1 MATGDKRGEDG
12 VRTSIETI
20 RKRELIE
27 AAYEAFR
34 QYGFRGLTM
43 ARIGK
48 QAGMSH
54 GIINYYFKSKDDLLI
69 AMVRYANRLIMEDV
83 NRRLSTATTPLA
95 RLDAI
100 IEGNFPPHLYD
111 RATASAWV
119 SFYSAVP
126 EHAEFDRLQ
135 TLFYRRLRSNL
146 LDCFDHLV
154 ARDEA
159 EILVKGISVMIDG
172 MWMRCA
178 IEKAGLDREEAVS
191 LIKDFAHRRLQG

>member
-1 MATGDKRGEDG
+1 MRA
-12 VRTSIETI
+12 SIESI
-20 RKRELIE
+20 RRQELIK
-27 AAYEAFR
+27 AAYETFR

-54 GIINYYFKSKDDLLI
+54 GIINYYYKSKDDLLI

-83 NRRLSTATTPLA
+83 TRRLNEADTPLA

-100 IEGNFPPHLYD
+100 IEGNFPLNLYD

-126 EHAEFDRLQ
+126 EHPEFDRLQ
-135 TLFYRRLRSNL
+135 RLFYRRLRSNL
-146 LDCFDHLV
+146 LDCL
-154 ARDEA
+154 ASLTTPAEA
-159 EILVKGISVMIDG
+159 DLLIKGISVMIDG

-178 IEKAGLDREEAVS
+178 IEKEGLDRSEAVD
-191 LIKDFAHRRLQG
+191 LIKDFAHRRLKR

>member
-1 MATGDKRGEDG
+1 MRA
-12 VRTSIETI
+12 SIESI
-20 RKRELIE
+20 RRQELIK
-27 AAYEAFR
+27 AAYETFR

-54 GIINYYFKSKDDLLI
+54 GIINYYYKSKEDLLI
-69 AMVRYANRLIMEDV
+69 AMVRYANRLIMEEV
-83 NRRLSTATTPLA
+83 IRRLHEADTPLA

-100 IEGNFPPHLYD
+100 IEGNFPAHLYD

-126 EHAEFDRLQ
+126 EHPEFDRLQ

-146 LDCFDHLV
+146 LDCL
-154 ARDEA
+154 ASLTTPAEA
-159 EILVKGISVMIDG
+159 DRLVKGISVMIDG

-178 IEKAGLDREEAVS
+178 IEKEGLDRSEAVD
-191 LIKDFAHRRLQG
+191 LIKDFAHRRLGR

>member
-1 MATGDKRGEDG
+1 MRA
-12 VRTSIETI
+12 SIESI
-20 RKRELIE
+20 RRQELIK
-27 AAYEAFR
+27 AAYETFR

-54 GIINYYFKSKDDLLI
+54 GIINYYYKSKDDLLI

-83 NRRLSTATTPLA
+83 IRRLNEADTPLA

-100 IEGNFPPHLYD
+100 IEGNFPLHLYD

-126 EHAEFDRLQ
+126 EHPEFDRLQ

-146 LDCFDHLV
+146 LDCL
-154 ARDEA
+154 ASLTSRAEA
-159 EILVKGISVMIDG
+159 VLLVKGISVMIDG

-178 IEKAGLDREEAVS
+178 IEKEGLDRSEAVD
-191 LIKDFAHRRLQG
+191 LIKDFAHRRLRK

>member
-1 MATGDKRGEDG
+1 MEVSDMRA
-12 VRTSIETI
+12 SIESI
-20 RKRELIE
+20 RRQELIK
-27 AAYEAFR
+27 AAYETFR

-54 GIINYYFKSKDDLLI
+54 GIINYYYKSKDDLLI
-69 AMVRYANRLIMEDV
+69 AMVRYANGLIMKDV
-83 NRRLSTATTPLA
+83 TRRLNEADTPLA

-100 IEGNFPPHLYD
+100 IEGNFPVDLYD

-126 EHAEFDRLQ
+126 EHPQFDRLQ
-135 TLFYRRLRSNL
+135 RLFYRRLRSNL
-146 LDCFDHLV
+146 LDCL
-154 ARDEA
+154 ASLTTPAEA
-159 EILVKGISVMIDG
+159 DLLVKGISVMIDG

-178 IEKAGLDREEAVS
+178 IDKEGLDRSEAVG
-191 LIKDFAHRRLQG
+191 LIKDFAHRRLKH

>member
-1 MATGDKRGEDG
+1 L
-12 VRTSIETI
+12 RTSIETV
-20 RKRELIE
+20 RRQDLIK

-34 QYGFRGLTM
+34 QFGFRGLTM
-43 ARIGK
+43 AKIGK

-69 AMVRYANRLIMEDV
+69 AMVRYANGLIMGDV
-83 NRRLSTATTPLA
+83 IQRLRAAATPIE

-100 IEGNFPPHLYD
+100 IEGNFPAHLYD

-126 EHAEFDRLQ
+126 EHPEFYRLQ

-146 LDCFDHLV
+146 LTCLDQLTS
-154 ARDEA
+154 RDEA
-159 EILVKGISVMIDG
+159 ERLVKGISVMIDG

-178 IEKAGLDREEAVS
+178 VEKQGLDRSEAVG
-191 LIKDFAHRRLQG
+191 LIKDFAHRRLGK